1 MNVGTVGQEP
11 NRTAFDMECYK
22 SRLTQEIWN
31 VVNYLRSLGPRD
43 QAR

>member
-1 MNVGTVGQEP
+1 MKVGTVRQER
-11 NRTAFDMECYK
+11 NRTAFDMKGSK

-43 QAR
+43 RTR

>member
-1 MNVGTVGQEP
+1 
-11 NRTAFDMECYK
+11 MEGYK